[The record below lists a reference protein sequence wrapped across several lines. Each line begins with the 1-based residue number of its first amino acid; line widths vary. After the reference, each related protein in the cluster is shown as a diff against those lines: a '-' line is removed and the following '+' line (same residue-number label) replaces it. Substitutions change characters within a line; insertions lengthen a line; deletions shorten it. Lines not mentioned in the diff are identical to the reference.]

1 MTTVHDEFE
10 AEVAAIQAKAAA
22 DIQALQAKHNSL
34 PPEVHSLSSETWA
47 AIKSFFS
54 SL

>member
-1 MTTVHDEFE
+1 VSTVHEEFE
-10 AEVAAIQAKAAA
+10 AEIAAIQAKAAA
-22 DIQALQAKHNSL
+22 DIQALQAKAAAL

-47 AIKSFFS
+47 AIKSFFT